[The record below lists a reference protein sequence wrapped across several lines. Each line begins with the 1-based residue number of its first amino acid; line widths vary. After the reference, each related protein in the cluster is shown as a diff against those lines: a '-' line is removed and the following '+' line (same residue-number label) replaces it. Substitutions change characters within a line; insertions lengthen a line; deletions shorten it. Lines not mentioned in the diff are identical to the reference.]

1 MDDKTIKELLK
12 INFNKNAPGRYWY
25 LYLIE
30 KIGYSD
36 KTINVKFKFINTVS
50 PDNFYK
56 GFNQCREFR
65 ETIVLPVEFLYYLE
79 SGMIYDTE
87 IDEFIKQSEYFNEN
101 WNITIDFPA
110 LLEKT
115 NVQFPFL
122 DSKYSPLNN
131 DDDLEGLSYYFFDLN
146 SNKVIL
152 TDNVLSKYFSFKS
165 TKFIS
170 RLITNG
176 INELFDIDNI
186 TIAFDEQGIK
196 TGYLKYNNDLLSK
209 NDIKGISYLFF
220 MKNNSGI
227 KYLKSLESNIVSYF
241 INNKDNQEKLR
252 SGVYIDTKYP
262 FNHEISYILQGK
274 RFQVDKDYYFIA
286 EKIVSHIAKTNEIIV
301 DRVELE
307 PMNPNDSTKDRKNKE
322 KEDVNRPGEP
332 IKNQLEI
339 TTNISGNPIGNIKEN
354 PIKTNNPN
362 GFSIPTF
369 KKKRKSQNKAY
380 NVIKLPNDQEFKGD
394 TAVVQES
401 DNETKAQR
409 NSFFEQINIIKV
421 DKFELMNLV
430 SEKLKKNEVIIENN
444 YLNKSI
450 LQENVY
456 DFDGSK
462 VMVLSLCYENKY
474 FYIIDFEKSSGGFIR
489 TNYMT
494 KIAPMTLELFI
505 TECLKINIK
514 TDKSKKVDNKN
525 DNNENK
531 DENKGL
537 SFWTK
542 VRLKEKEIFEKHGV
556 IIEMPFDHPRI
567 NIKSKNEAAEKISN
581 KIFNDRIKKIVA

>member
-1 MDDKTIKELLK
+1 MDKKIKKELLK
-12 INFNKNAPGRYWY
+12 IDFNKNAPGRYWY
-25 LYLIE
+25 LYFIE
-30 KIGYSD
+30 KIGFSD
-36 KTINVKFKFINTVS
+36 KTVNVKFKFINSES

-56 GFNQCREFR
+56 GFNPCRGFR
-65 ETIVLPVEFLYYLE
+65 ETIVKPIEFLYFLE
-79 SGMIYDTE
+79 TGMIYDTE
-87 IDEFIKQSEYFNEN
+87 IDDFIKQSEYFNKN

-115 NVQFPFL
+115 NMPFTFL

-131 DDDLEGLSYYFFDLN
+131 DDDLDGLNYYYFDLRN
-146 SNKVIL
+146 NKVIL

-165 TKFIS
+165 TRFIS

-176 INELFDIDNI
+176 INELFDINNI
-186 TIAFDEQGIK
+186 RIGFDEQGNK
-196 TGYLKYNNDLLSK
+196 TGYLRYNNDLISK

-220 MKNNSGI
+220 IKNNSGI

-241 INNKDNQEKLR
+241 INNKDNQQKLN
-252 SGVYIDTKYP
+252 SGVYLDTKYP
-262 FNHEISYILQGK
+262 FNYNISYILQGK
-274 RFQVDKDYYFIA
+274 RFQVGNDYYFIA
-286 EKIVSHIAKTNEIIV
+286 EKIVSHIAKTNEFIV
-301 DRVELE
+301 NRVELE
-307 PMNPNDSTKDRKNKE
+307 PMNPKDSTKDRKNKE
-322 KEDVNRPGEP
+322 KEDVNRPVEP

-339 TTNISGNPIGNIKEN
+339 TTNISGNPISNIKEN
-354 PIKTNNPN
+354 PINTNKPN

-380 NVIKLPNDQEFKGD
+380 NVTKLPNNQELKGD

-401 DNETKAQR
+401 DNETKSQR

-430 SEKLKKNEVIIENN
+430 SENLKNNGVIIENN

-450 LQENVY
+450 IQKNVY
-456 DFDGSK
+456 DFDGPK
-462 VMVLSLCYENKY
+462 VMVISLCYDGKY

-494 KIAPMTLELFI
+494 KIAPITLELFI
-505 TECLKINIK
+505 KECLKINIK

-525 DNNENK
+525 DDNENK